1 MTSPAPLTSAVR
13 QAALRL
19 ATWFVTA
26 AYRLYRLH
34 PALWRFTARNYHPAM
49 ERFARLNAWM
59 ICQHAYLDVPAYRH
73 HVEEGGFRFRWWDLT
88 TYRPTSKHG
97 YVDRYPED
105 QRCWNGLIETVGTVV
120 DESSGSSG
128 TPYNWMRSRRE
139 LATVHKNVA
148 GYVTSL
154 FGTRRLFA
162 INAFSMGAWATGTN
176 TGIAMSRIAMVKNT
190 GPDIDKIVD
199 TLRHFGPGYTYLVC
213 AYPPFLKHLRDRLD
227 AAGFDWDAYDLNGF
241 VGGEALTEGLRD
253 YLEDRFGRVYSGY
266 GASDLTIGMAGES
279 DLAVWVR
286 RTLAAGGPLRDA
298 VLGPDETR
306 TPMVF
311 QYNPLETY
319 METTPDG
326 RLLVTLNS
334 ADIMSPKLRYDIG
347 DEARIVTFD
356 RLKAAI
362 AELPE
367 PARDRLA
374 FGFERAH
381 AIQRMRLP
389 FLLLYGRKD
398 STVSYMG
405 AHLYPLDVENG
416 LYLDNPHA
424 AAIES
429 FRLALVDVGDHE
441 QRPAIHLQLRAD
453 ADLDDA
459 ARADLATRA
468 AAGVLDHLASVSRDV
483 AQSLEEDPTA
493 ADLRVHVHDHGTGPF
508 AGGQTTIKNVYLVD
522 PGDRDATTAHPTT
535 ARPTTAHPTAARP
548 TAPGRA

>member
-1 MTSPAPLTSAVR
+1 MTPDAPRTSVLR

-19 ATWFVTA
+19 ATWLVTVV
-26 AYRLYRLH
+26 YRVYRLH

-73 HVEEGGFRFRWWDLT
+73 YVEEAGFRFRWWDLT
-88 TYRPTSKHG
+88 NYRPTSKHD

-128 TPYNWMRSRRE
+128 TPYNWMRSKRE
-139 LATVHKNVA
+139 LATVHKNVS
-148 GYVTSL
+148 GYVTLL
-154 FGTRRLFA
+154 FGSRRLFA
-162 INAFSMGAWATGTN
+162 VNAFSMGAWATGTN

-227 AAGFDWDAYDLNGF
+227 AEGFDWDAYDLNGF

-279 DLAVWVR
+279 DLSVWLR
-286 RTLAAGGPLRDA
+286 RTLAAGGPLREA
-298 VLGPDETR
+298 LLGPDEAR

-319 METTPDG
+319 LETTPDG

-347 DEARIVTFD
+347 DEAKIVQFD
-356 RLKAAI
+356 EMKAAI
-362 AELPE
+362 AALPE
-367 PARDRLA
+367 PVRDRLA
-374 FGFERAH
+374 FGFERAY

-405 AHLYPLDVENG
+405 ANLYPLDVENG

-429 FRLALVDVGDHE
+429 FKLALVDVGDHE

-459 ARADLATRA
+459 ARAELADRA
-468 AAGVLDHLASVSRDV
+468 AAGVLRHLAAVSRDF
-483 AQSLEEDPTA
+483 AQSLEEDPA
-493 ADLRVHVHDHGTGPF
+493 ASELRVHVHDHGTGPF
-508 AGGQTTIKNVYLVD
+508 TGGSTKIKNVYVVD
-522 PGDRDATTAHPTT
+522 PGDRDATTAHPVPAAGT
-535 ARPTTAHPTAARP
+535 A
-548 TAPGRA
+548 

>member
-1 MTSPAPLTSAVR
+1 MTGTGAAPRRTSVLR
-13 QAALRL
+13 QAALRV
-19 ATWFVTA
+19 ATGVVTLV
-26 AYRLYRLH
+26 YRMYRVH

-59 ICQHAYLDVPAYRH
+59 ICQHAYLDVPAYRR
-73 HVEEGGFRFRWWDLT
+73 HVEEHGFRFRWWDLT
-88 TYRPTSKHG
+88 AYEPTSKHG
-97 YVDRYPED
+97 YVDRYPEAE
-105 QRCWNGLIETVGTVV
+105 RCWDGEIRTVGTVV

-128 TPYNWMRSRRE
+128 TPYNWLRSKRE

-148 GYVTSL
+148 GYVTQI
-154 FGTRRLFA
+154 FGTRGLFA

-190 GPDIDKIVD
+190 GPEIDKIVD

-227 AAGFDWDAYDLNGF
+227 ADGFDWDAYDLNGF

-279 DLAVWVR
+279 DLTVWLR
-286 RTLAAGGPLRDA
+286 RALIAHEPLRRE
-298 VLGPDETR
+298 VLGDGEAR

-319 METTPDG
+319 LETTSDG

-347 DEARIVTFD
+347 DEAMILSFD
-356 RLKAAI
+356 AMRAAVDR
-362 AELPE
+362 LPE
-367 PARDRLA
+367 PLRSRLT
-374 FGFERAH
+374 FGVERA
-381 AIQRMRLP
+381 AAVQGMRLP
-389 FLLLYGRKD
+389 LLLLFGRKD

-405 AHLYPLDVENG
+405 ANLYPLDVENG

-429 FRLALVDVGDHE
+429 FKLSLVDIGDHE
-441 QRPAIHLQLRAD
+441 QRPGIHLQLRAH
-453 ADLDDA
+453 AALDDA
-459 ARADLATRA
+459 ERADLASRA
-468 AAGVLDHLASVSRDV
+468 AAGVLRHLASVSRDV

-493 ADLRVHVHDHGTGPF
+493 SDLRVEVHAHGTGPF
-508 AGGQTTIKNVYLVD
+508 AGGSTKIKNVYLVD
-522 PGDRDATTAHPTT
+522 EGDRDVPS
-535 ARPTTAHPTAARP
+535 AAR
-548 TAPGRA
+548 

>member
-1 MTSPAPLTSAVR
+1 MRPVTPTVSSALR

-19 ATWFVTA
+19 TTWFVTTV
-26 AYRLYRLH
+26 YRAYRLH
-34 PALWRFTARNYHPAM
+34 PAVWRLTARNYHPAM

-73 HVEEGGFRFRWWDLT
+73 FVEEGGFRFRWWDLT

-105 QRCWNGLIETVGTVV
+105 ERCWHGVIETVGTVV

-128 TPYNWMRSRRE
+128 TPYNWMRSKRE

-162 INAFSMGAWATGTN
+162 VNAFSMGAWATGTN

-199 TLRHFGPGYTYLVC
+199 TLRHFGPRYTYLVC

-227 AAGFDWDAYDLNGF
+227 AEGFDWDRYDLNGF

-253 YLEDRFGRVYSGY
+253 YLEDRFNRVYSGY

-298 VLGPDETR
+298 VLGTDETR

-319 METTPDG
+319 METTEDG

-356 RLKAAI
+356 EMKAAI
-362 AELPE
+362 AALPD
-367 PARDRLA
+367 PQRHRLA
-374 FGFERAH
+374 FGFERAY

-405 AHLYPLDVENG
+405 ANLYPLDVENG

-453 ADLDDA
+453 ADLTDA
-459 ARADLATRA
+459 DRADLVERAT
-468 AAGVLDHLASVSRDV
+468 AGVLRHLASVSRDV
-483 AQSLEEDPTA
+483 AQSLAEDPTS

-508 AGGQTTIKNVYLVD
+508 TGGSTKIKNVYLVD
-522 PGDRDATTAHPTT
+522 AGDRDPSTAHP
-535 ARPTTAHPTAARP
+535 RPAT
-548 TAPGRA
+548 

>member
-1 MTSPAPLTSAVR
+1 MTSTADHRRTSVLR
-13 QAALRL
+13 QAALRV
-19 ATWFVTA
+19 ATELVTLVYR
-26 AYRLYRLH
+26 AYRVH
-34 PALWRFTARNYHPAM
+34 PALWRFTARHYHPAM

-59 ICQHAYLDVPAYRH
+59 ICQHAYLDVPAYRR

-88 TYRPTSKHG
+88 AYPPTSKHG

-105 QRCWNGLIETVGTVV
+105 ERCWDGEIRTVGTVV

-128 TPYNWMRSRRE
+128 TPYNWMRSKRE
-139 LATVHKNVA
+139 LVTVHKNVA
-148 GYVTSL
+148 GYVSLL
-154 FGTRRLFA
+154 FGTRKLFA

-199 TLRHFGPGYTYLVC
+199 TLRHFGPGYVYLVC

-227 AAGFDWDAYDLNGF
+227 ADGFDWDAYDLNGF

-279 DLAVWVR
+279 DLSVWLR
-286 RTLAAGGPLRDA
+286 RGLATHEPLRRA
-298 VLGPDETR
+298 LLGEGETR

-319 METTPDG
+319 LETTPEG
-326 RLLVTLNS
+326 TLLATLNS

-347 DEARIVTFD
+347 DEAVIVSFD
-356 RLKAAI
+356 EMRAAVDALPDPLRSRLT
-362 AELPE
+362 L
-367 PARDRLA
+367 
-374 FGFERAH
+374 GVERAF
-381 AIQRMRLP
+381 ATQRMKLP
-389 FLLLYGRKD
+389 FLLLFGRKD

-405 AHLYPLDVENG
+405 ANLYPLDVENG

-424 AAIES
+424 ASIES
-429 FRLALVDVGDHE
+429 FKLSLVDIGGHE
-441 QRPAIHLQLRAD
+441 QRPGIHLQLRSG
-453 ADLDDA
+453 ADLDADE
-459 ARADLATRA
+459 RADLAARA
-468 AAGVLDHLASVSRDV
+468 AAGVLRHLASVSRDV

-493 ADLRVHVHDHGTGPF
+493 RDLRVEVHDHGTGPF
-508 AGGQTTIKNVYLVD
+508 VGGSTKIKNVYVVD
-522 PGDRDATTAHPTT
+522 AGDRGAPTDP
-535 ARPTTAHPTAARP
+535 AR
-548 TAPGRA
+548 

>member
-88 TYRPTSKHG
+88 AYRPTSKHG

-105 QRCWNGLIETVGTVV
+105 LRCWDGLIETVGTVV

-227 AAGFDWDAYDLNGF
+227 ADGFDWDAYDLNGF

-416 LYLDNPHA
+416 LYLHNPHA

-429 FRLALVDVGDHE
+429 FKLALVDVGEHE

-508 AGGQTTIKNVYLVD
+508 VGGQTKIKNVYLVD
-522 PGDRDATTAHPTT
+522 AGDRDATTAHPT
-535 ARPTTAHPTAARP
+535 AAHPTTAHPTPPAR
-548 TAPGRA
+548 A